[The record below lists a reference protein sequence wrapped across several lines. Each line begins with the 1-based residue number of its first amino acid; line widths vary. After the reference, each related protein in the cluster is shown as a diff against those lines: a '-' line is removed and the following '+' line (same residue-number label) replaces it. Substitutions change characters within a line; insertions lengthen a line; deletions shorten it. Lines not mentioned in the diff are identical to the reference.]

1 MKNLQKFKKD
11 IYSQFGEDGI
21 IQEIL
26 NRISSNTDLNFWCCE
41 FGAWDGLHLSNT
53 ARLIREEK
61 YRAVL
66 IEGDQKRIKDL
77 ECNFPENKVI
87 KVCSFVSTTGDTSL
101 DNILANTEIPLDF
114 DFLSIDIDGM
124 DYWILKSLIVYRPKV
139 ICIEFNP
146 TIPNAVSFV
155 QVNDHRIKHGSSA
168 KAIECLGRDMGYG
181 IVAATECNLFLVRND
196 FINFVLSNV
205 PSLESL
211 ILLGND
217 PHYLFSGYDG
227 SILSNKSEIR
237 LGWHG
242 TFPLATLEIL
252 PPYLR
257 RYSGD
262 YGALQHV
269 LFRIFHFMHRENR
282 TGLLLKKFLSRF
294 TSRNASEERLL

>member
-1 MKNLQKFKKD
+1 MENLQKFKKNS
-11 IYSQFGEDGI
+11 YSQFGEDGI

-26 NRISSNTDLNFWCCE
+26 KRISTNVDLNLWCCE

-53 ARLIREEK
+53 ARLIKEDN

-66 IEGDQKRIKDL
+66 IEGDPKRIKDL
-77 ECNFPENKVI
+77 TCNFPENQII
-87 KVCSFVSTTGDTSL
+87 KVTSFVTTTGNTSL
-101 DNILANTEIPLDF
+101 DNILSNTEIPLDF

-124 DYWILKSLIVYRPKV
+124 DYWILKSLISYRPKV

-155 QVNDHRIKHGSSA
+155 QANDQRIKHGSSA
-168 KAIECLGRDMGYG
+168 KAIESLGRDMDYG

-196 FINFVLSNV
+196 FINFVL
-205 PSLESL
+205 PILLPLESL
-211 ILLGND
+211 IPLGND
-217 PHYLFSGYDG
+217 PHYIFSGYDG
-227 SILSNKSEIR
+227 SVLSNKSEIR

-252 PPYLR
+252 PSYLR

-262 YGALQHV
+262 YGRLQHV

-294 TSRNASEERLL
+294 ISKDA